1 VRIGRLVDL
10 TVLLTT
16 EHHVVHLV
24 AIGSG
29 RRIRYL
35 VPWSVAKELNERQ
48 LMLTADRAAMPQ
60 YSVDRG
66 LPLEDKELFLC
77 RDVLDTQV
85 VDLADQR
92 LARVSDVL
100 LARLPDDEVEIAA
113 VDVGLG
119 SLLRRMGLGH
129 LGASL
134 PPVAVDWQDLHLTSS
149 RGHVVQLSTSTTGMH
164 RLDARGLAELLARL
178 STNKATDV
186 IRTVGPERSAEA
198 LNVSHPILR
207 RQLVQSLGPDE
218 AREVIDAASPAT
230 ARHLAELRR
239 IGVPPGRRLRR
250 TAGWRI
256 HRPPSPPPGATK
268 GGSANDICVWQYCL
282 ADCSTSACSREI
294 SPAVCSG
301 RTSASTRV
309 PTSSCQEVTA
319 RPRTRSCRSQLRPA
333 KNPKR
338 PLPPRER

>member
-1 VRIGRLVDL
+1 MGIRPYLYLSRVTRQPVVTADRVHIGRLVDM
-10 TVLLTT
+10 TVLLAR
-16 EHHVVHLV
+16 EHPVVHRI

-35 VPWSVAKELNERQ
+35 LPWSGAKELNERQ
-48 LMLTADRAAMPQ
+48 VTLTVGRDAMAR
-60 YSVDRG
+60 YWVDRG
-66 LPLEDKELFLC
+66 LPLEDQELSLC

-119 SLLRRMGLGH
+119 SLLRRMGLG
-129 LGASL
+129 LFGASL
-134 PPVAVDWQDLHLTSS
+134 SPVAVDWQDLHLTSS

-178 STNKATDV
+178 STGKAADV
-186 IRTVGPERSAEA
+186 IRIVGPERSAEA

-207 RQLVQSLGPDE
+207 RQLVRSLGPDE
-218 AREVIDAASPAT
+218 AREVIDAAPPTT

-239 IGVPPGRRLRR
+239 IEVPPERRLLR

-256 HRPPSPPPGATK
+256 HRPPSRLPGGTK
-268 GGSANDICVWQYCL
+268 GGSGQ
-282 ADCSTSACSREI
+282 
-294 SPAVCSG
+294 
-301 RTSASTRV
+301 
-309 PTSSCQEVTA
+309 
-319 RPRTRSCRSQLRPA
+319 
-333 KNPKR
+333 
-338 PLPPRER
+338 